1 MKDSSKI
8 RTIIFNILV
17 VLTLLFIYMLFFP
30 KKSYLNKRLN
40 KELNSTVEKTFNQN
54 VNAIK
59 IAGEEHF
66 KNSSN
71 SKVTV
76 EELIN
81 ENLLAELKDS
91 NGNTCNNASYIEK
104 QEGKTIIYLEC
115 DDKKEKVTLKDES
128 FNIDLNDNNE
138 CLYKY
143 QKDSSEYSDWGEW
156 SEWSKDPVESN
167 NLVNVETKIE
177 KEVSG
182 TKEVSDTRTVKINA
196 NKNTNYTCPNGY
208 TLDGTKC
215 KKLVENNSISA
226 SVSYSCP
233 NGYGRNGT
241 ECYKNGN
248 KIAATKTYF
257 CPTVSGNVVTK
268 LEGSI
273 CRVYTVYDT
282 KDATSN
288 TYYTC
293 NKGYTLKGNSCYKT
307 EEYTKQIEDYID
319 VTYYRYQ
326 TRAITNEKF
335 DIKWSE
341 KDDQK
346 LLEEGYTIVE
356 EISC

>member
-8 RTIIFNILV
+8 RTIIFNVLV

-30 KKSYLNKRLN
+30 KKSYLSKKLN

-66 KNSSN
+66 KNNDN

-76 EELIN
+76 KELID

-91 NGNTCNNASYIEK
+91 NGNVCNNESYIEK
-104 QEGKTIIYLEC
+104 QEDKTIIYLEC
-115 DDKKEKVTLKDES
+115 DDKKEKITLKDEK
-128 FNIDLNDNNE
+128 FDIDLNEDND

-143 QKDSSEYSDWGEW
+143 QKDLSEYSNWSDW
-156 SEWSKDPVESN
+156 SEWSKDPVEAN
-167 NLVNVETKIE
+167 ELINVETKTE

-182 TKEVSDTRTVKINA
+182 TKDVKDSRTIKIDA
-196 NKNTNYTCPNGY
+196 NRNTNYSCPNGY

-215 KKLVENNSISA
+215 KKMVENKSISA

-233 NGYGRNGT
+233 AGYGRNGSD
-241 ECYKNGN
+241 CYKNGN
-248 KIAATKTYF
+248 KVPATKTYF
-257 CPTVSGNVVTK
+257 CPTVNGNVITK

-273 CRVYTVYDT
+273 CRVYTIYDT
-282 KDATSN
+282 KDASSS

-293 NKGYTLKGNSCYKT
+293 NKGYTLKGNACYKT
-307 EEYTKQIEDYID
+307 EEYTKQVEDYID
-319 VTYYRYQ
+319 VIYYRYQ
-326 TRAITNEKF
+326 TREKINEKF
-335 DIKWSE
+335 DIKWST
-341 KDDQK
+341 KDDLN